1 MRYLTID
8 FETKDPYLDKKVNLG
23 SGWVYKMNVSNHMFK
38 IVGASMRT
46 HEGKYLWLD
55 DIESIRKVVNGHDA
69 YIMHNSQYDLG
80 ILYSIAANVK
90 DKPIY
95 DTKIAAYLYD
105 TNMETSMD
113 ALAKAYLKINK
124 GHMDMTQEIIKRD
137 LYPYTKKELNDKK
150 KALDK
155 GLTYER
161 TYTDDKLKKVTQ
173 WIYQNMDYIYEQC
186 PEIIIDY
193 AIKDVEI
200 TYKLFEF
207 FNKNAYYDVDM
218 VHKYSFISH
227 ICINTRKK
235 GVRVDLER
243 AREVANILLPK
254 ADELDKEVYKIAGKE
269 FNIKSMPQLSE
280 VFTELGIKF
289 KKTDKGNGSFT
300 EQFLSNLDHPIGKA
314 ITSARKCRNI
324 VNNFIVKIIDMQEYT
339 LGIDKKEIENTK
351 YGVVY
356 PEFRPFAAVTGRFNC
371 IGPNI
376 QQTPSRDEYLSP
388 LIRSIFIPFEG
399 ETWYS
404 LDFSNQEGRLMISDA
419 FTLGCPGAS
428 EIVDKFKKD
437 PSYDMHQLVA
447 DMIGIKRK
455 EAKAINLGLSYGMGG
470 AKLCKSLNKPT
481 QWMVRINQKIKE
493 DENEVEMIRE
503 DDRKKLFKTKLE
515 ADEYGSELKSYGYSF
530 NVFEIAGEEGQRI
543 VNAYKKAAPYLDKL
557 ISICMESLQRKGY
570 IKTVS
575 GRRCSIDKPIMENG
589 KLRTFEYKALNK
601 RIQGSAF
608 DQTSDALIW
617 AYKEGIP
624 LLFSVHDE
632 INISSSNPEHAIRLK
647 HIMENAIQLAVPCL
661 TEITSGDSWGAC
673 KFS

>member
-1 MRYLTID
+1 M
-8 FETKDPYLDKKVNLG
+8 
-23 SGWVYKMNVSNHMFK
+23 
-38 IVGASMRT
+38 
-46 HEGKYLWLD
+46 
-55 DIESIRKVVNGHDA
+55 
-69 YIMHNSQYDLG
+69 
-80 ILYSIAANVK
+80 
-90 DKPIY
+90 
-95 DTKIAAYLYD
+95 
-105 TNMETSMD
+105 
-113 ALAKAYLKINK
+113 
-124 GHMDMTQEIIKRD
+124 
-137 LYPYTKKELNDKK
+137 
-150 KALDK
+150 
-155 GLTYER
+155 
-161 TYTDDKLKKVTQ
+161 
-173 WIYQNMDYIYEQC
+173 
-186 PEIIIDY
+186 
-193 AIKDVEI
+193 
-200 TYKLFEF
+200 
-207 FNKNAYYDVDM
+207 
-218 VHKYSFISH
+218 
-227 ICINTRKK
+227 K

-269 FNIKSMPQLSE
+269 FNIKSIPQLTE

-300 EQFLSNLDHPIGKA
+300 EQFLSNLTHPIGRA
-314 ITSARKCRNI
+314 ITNARKCRNI
-324 VNNFIVKIIDMQEYT
+324 VNNFIIKIIDMQEYT
-339 LGIDKKEIENTK
+339 LGIQKEELENTK

-419 FTLGCPGAS
+419 FTLGCPGAL
-428 EIVDKFKKD
+428 EVVEKFKKD

-470 AKLCKSLNKPT
+470 AKLCKNLNKPT
-481 QWMVRINQKIKE
+481 QWMVRT
-493 DENEVEMIRE
+493 DES
-503 DDRKKLFKTKLE
+503 RKMFRTKQE
-515 ADEYGSELKSYGYSF
+515 AEEYGHQLQLQGYSF
-530 NVFEIAGEEGQRI
+530 EVFEIASREGQEI
-543 VNAYKKAAPYLDKL
+543 INDYKKAAPYLDRL

-575 GRRCSIDKPIMENG
+575 GRRCAIDKPILENG

-608 DQTSDALIW
+608 DQTAEALIW
-617 AYKEGIP
+617 AYKENIP

-647 HIMENAIQLAVPCL
+647 HIMENAIKLAVPCL
-661 TEITSGDSWGAC
+661 TDITSGDSWGAC